1 MNVLVTGAAGFIGSH
16 VAQRLAQRG
25 DHVVGLDNLNDYYSP
40 REKRANVEEVLAS
53 LESRGAFTF
62 VEGDIRDAN
71 LLGRLC
77 AESTFD
83 VIVHLA
89 AMAGVRASINN
100 PALYYDVNVG
110 GTLQLLELAVR
121 KGIRHFVFAST
132 SSVYG
137 ETKRIPFTEE
147 DPCVQP
153 ISPYAASKRA
163 AELLGFTY
171 HRLYDLNFT
180 ALRFFTVYGPRNRP
194 DMLAYKIVES
204 IYHQTEVP
212 LYNRGQLS
220 RDWTFVADVV
230 EAVVAAV
237 DRPLGYEVINIG
249 RGHPVL
255 VAEFVNLVEQLAGG
269 KANLKPAPKPDT
281 DMDATFADITKARK
295 LLGYN
300 PKVSVEE
307 GVRQLVE
314 WYERRQQT
322 GER

>member
-1 MNVLVTGAAGFIGSH
+1 MNVLVTGAAGFIGSY

-25 DHVVGLDNLNDYYSP
+25 DFVVGLDNLNDYYP
-40 REKRANVEEVLAS
+40 PQEKRANVAEVLAS
-53 LESRGAFTF
+53 LEPQGAFTF

-71 LLGRLC
+71 LLGRLYT
-77 AESTFD
+77 ESTFD

-110 GTLQLLELAVR
+110 GTLQLLELAAR

-137 ETKRIPFTEE
+137 ETKQIPFTEE
-147 DPCVQP
+147 DPCLQP

-194 DMLAYKIVES
+194 DMLAYKIVQS
-204 IYHQTEVP
+204 IYHGTEVP
-212 LYNRGQLS
+212 LYNKGQLS

-281 DMDATFADITKARK
+281 DMDATFADITKARE

-307 GVRQLVE
+307 GVKQLVE
-314 WYERRQQT
+314 WYERRQQS
-322 GER
+322 GAR